1 MTSTKEAKHYS
12 NGKYVF
18 ELFPESFIQ
27 LQLEMQHHP
36 LLIQRLQ
43 KHAGLG
49 MEVIF
54 AETCHYCGYEINA
67 ELDGEQ
73 LEALADVLRGKLA
86 EMAVREAIAGYGDD
100 WQKEAWKFGKH

>member
-1 MTSTKEAKHYS
+1 MAYHEM
-12 NGKYVF
+12 
-18 ELFPESFIQ
+18 FPEEFIQ

-43 KHAGLG
+43 KHHDLG

-54 AETCHYCGYEINA
+54 AETCHYCGYQIDA

-73 LEALADVLRGKLA
+73 LLALADTLRNKLLG
-86 EMAVREAIAGYGDD
+86 MKVREAISGLSDD
-100 WQKEAWKFGKH
+100 WSKEAWKFGIQ